1 MASALDYVDGLVKE
15 YLLFRGFNHAFH
27 AFESDCSSDRGRA
40 FNVDEVLE
48 LILDDFVP
56 KYECRRLISLC
67 EFLESNIFCKL
78 EPELQQ
84 EFTRLRNSIYKK
96 YIVHA
101 LQNKQADRVADF
113 FKRSAH
119 LLRRQP
125 REWNAWFSI
134 HYLKNPETDLEFEL
148 YFSQEWSDALR
159 LSLQNLLSTAFHK
172 VPLPSILRFNLDRV
186 FRRNLQLQIRALQVE
201 KARLEA
207 LLSLDAENG
216 GTNISPSYFDRNV
229 LTDMTPPLNGKGD
242 SAANTPAAETAEATE
257 DTGVQLEDLPGNLFE
272 ALSDENRTEK
282 GTPSSS
288 DSSTSSLEPAEASP
302 EAPTQKPVDIGQ
314 DQGASAAML
323 QLHSTFGGHEAPI
336 TCCRFSPD
344 GESVASSSR
353 DGTVRISSA
362 NETPSSSGRN
372 VTIRNACEVLCL
384 DWEPKRGKL
393 VLFGTSQGTVKAWN
407 VDAKRYIFDVA
418 VHGTLNRVVN
428 VKCSPCDNLFVV
440 HVTADSGAE
449 ADDFSGQLSIWN
461 FKSCTKVSNIS
472 VSKDEMLDAPVT
484 CIALSKDGKVLAA
497 GSEDGMVHLYE
508 VASRNVVSGY
518 IASTAC
524 PVVDLKFGS
533 ENGFVWTLTADGH
546 LTEWDTATSKPV
558 REVNLATEMNM
569 PVGAPSVDG
578 YVAFCGFDLE
588 HGAKCLVVLARGSV
602 AFLDLIDAGPLR
614 PSITAYEDVL
624 TSIHFNPHAEEVVVG
639 TAKGHLQFG
648 EPVRM

>member
-134 HYLKNPETDLEFEL
+134 HYLKRPETDLEFEL

-229 LTDMTPPLNGKGD
+229 LTDMTPPLNGKGE
-242 SAANTPAAETAEATE
+242 SAANTPAAETAEAPE

-288 DSSTSSLEPAEASP
+288 D
-302 EAPTQKPVDIGQ
+302 
-314 DQGASAAML
+314 
-323 QLHSTFGGHEAPI
+323 
-336 TCCRFSPD
+336 
-344 GESVASSSR
+344 
-353 DGTVRISSA
+353 
-362 NETPSSSGRN
+362 
-372 VTIRNACEVLCL
+372 
-384 DWEPKRGKL
+384 
-393 VLFGTSQGTVKAWN
+393 
-407 VDAKRYIFDVA
+407 
-418 VHGTLNRVVN
+418 
-428 VKCSPCDNLFVV
+428 
-440 HVTADSGAE
+440 
-449 ADDFSGQLSIWN
+449 
-461 FKSCTKVSNIS
+461 
-472 VSKDEMLDAPVT
+472 
-484 CIALSKDGKVLAA
+484 
-497 GSEDGMVHLYE
+497 
-508 VASRNVVSGY
+508 
-518 IASTAC
+518 
-524 PVVDLKFGS
+524 
-533 ENGFVWTLTADGH
+533 
-546 LTEWDTATSKPV
+546 
-558 REVNLATEMNM
+558 
-569 PVGAPSVDG
+569 
-578 YVAFCGFDLE
+578 
-588 HGAKCLVVLARGSV
+588 
-602 AFLDLIDAGPLR
+602 
-614 PSITAYEDVL
+614 
-624 TSIHFNPHAEEVVVG
+624 
-639 TAKGHLQFG
+639 
-648 EPVRM
+648 